1 MPFLWYNKNRNEEF
15 MIPEFLI
22 ELLNNQYGE
31 VLTNEILKGYKEKR
45 KTTLRINTIKTKQ
58 ENIKKILDE
67 QNIKYEDVSWY
78 EDALILED
86 EKNIRELEIYKNGE
100 IYMQSLS
107 SMIPPIVLEPKREKI
122 LDMAASP
129 GGKTTEIYNLSK
141 KEALITAVE
150 KNPIRADRLKY
161 NINKQ
166 GTTATVLV
174 TDASK
179 LDEFFRF
186 DKILLDAPCS
196 GSGTLSILDNSLN
209 HFNKNLIKNSVETQ
223 QKLLSKALQIL
234 KQGSTMVYS
243 TCSIL
248 YEENEEQL
256 EKLIKQNK
264 IEIIPIAE
272 ELFKSIPTL
281 PTKIKG
287 TICVLPNELYEG
299 FFVAKIKKI

>member
-1 MPFLWYNKNRNEEF
+1 

-22 ELLNNQYGE
+22 EQLNNQYGE
-31 VLTNEILKGYKEKR
+31 NITKQILEGYNKKR
-45 KTTLRINTIKTKQ
+45 NTTLRVNTTKTTK
-58 ENIKKILDE
+58 ENIKNILDKE
-67 QNIKYEDVSWY
+67 NIKYEDVSWY
-78 EDALILED
+78 DDALILEE
-86 EKNIRELEIYKNGE
+86 EKNLRELDIYKNGE

-107 SMIPPIVLEPKREKI
+107 SMIPPIVLEPIREKI

-129 GGKTTEIYNLSK
+129 GGKTTEIYNLSN

-161 NINKQ
+161 NLNKQ
-166 GTTATVLV
+166 GTTATVLIS
-174 TDASK
+174 DASK

-196 GSGTLSILDNSLN
+196 GSGTLSTLDNSLN

-234 KQGSTMVYS
+234 KQNSTMVYS

-248 YEENEEQL
+248 YEENEQQL
-256 EKLIKQNK
+256 EKLLKQNK
-264 IEIIPIAE
+264 IEIIPINE
-272 ELFKSIPTL
+272 ELFKEIPTL
-281 PTKIKG
+281 PTKIPG

>member
-1 MPFLWYNKNRNEEF
+1 
-15 MIPEFLI
+15 
-22 ELLNNQYGE
+22 
-31 VLTNEILKGYKEKR
+31 
-45 KTTLRINTIKTKQ
+45 
-58 ENIKKILDE
+58 
-67 QNIKYEDVSWY
+67 
-78 EDALILED
+78 
-86 EKNIRELEIYKNGE
+86 
-100 IYMQSLS
+100 MQSLS
-107 SMIPPIVLEPKREKI
+107 SMIPPIVLEPTKEKI

-129 GGKTTEIYNLSK
+129 GGKTTEIYNLSN

-166 GTTATVLV
+166 GTSATVLV
-174 TDASK
+174 SDATK

-196 GSGTLSILDNSLN
+196 GSGTLSTLDNSLN
-209 HFNKNLIKNSVETQ
+209 HFNKNLIKNSIETQ

-234 KQGSTMVYS
+234 KPNSTMVYS

-248 YEENEEQL
+248 YEENESQI

-264 IEIIPIAE
+264 IEIIPINE
-272 ELFKSIPTL
+272 ELFKDIPKL

-287 TICVLPNELYEG
+287 TMCVQPTDLYEG
-299 FFVAKIKKI
+299 FFVARIKKL

>member
-1 MPFLWYNKNRNEEF
+1 
-15 MIPEFLI
+15 MIPDFLI

-31 VLTNEILKGYKEKR
+31 ELTKQILKGYNQKR
-45 KTTLRINTIKTKQ
+45 KTTLRINTIKTTK
-58 ENIKKILDE
+58 ENIKKVLDKE
-67 QNIKYEDVSWY
+67 NIKYEDVKWY
-78 EDALILED
+78 EDALILEE
-86 EKNIRELEIYKNGE
+86 EKHIRKLDIYENGE

-107 SMIPPIVLEPKREKI
+107 SMIPPIVLEPKNEKI

-129 GGKTTEIYNLSK
+129 GGKTTQIYNLSK

-166 GTTATVLV
+166 GTSATVLI

-179 LDEFFRF
+179 LDEFYRF

-196 GSGTLSILDNSLN
+196 GSGTLNIKDNSLK
-209 HFNKNLIKNSVETQ
+209 HFNKKLIENSVKTQ
-223 QKLLSKALQIL
+223 KQLLEKALQIL
-234 KQGSTMVYS
+234 KQNKIMVYS

-248 YEENEEQL
+248 YEENESQL
-256 EKLIKQNK
+256 ENLLKQKK
-264 IEIIPIAE
+264 IEIIPIKE
-272 ELFKSIPTL
+272 EIFKNIPTL

>member
-1 MPFLWYNKNRNEEF
+1 
-15 MIPEFLI
+15 MIPDFLK
-22 ELLNNQYGE
+22 EQLTNQYGE
-31 VLTNEILKGYKEKR
+31 DLTNQILEGYNKKR
-45 KTTLRINTIKTKQ
+45 KTTLRINTIKTTK
-58 ENIKKILDE
+58 ENIKKILDKE
-67 QNIKYEDVSWY
+67 NIKYDSVSWY
-78 EDALILED
+78 DDALILVSD
-86 EKNIRELEIYKNGE
+86 KNIRELDIYKNGE

-107 SMIPPIVLEPKREKI
+107 SMIPPIVLEPTKEKI

-129 GGKTTEIYNLSK
+129 GGKTTEIYNLSN

-166 GTTATVLV
+166 GTSATVLV
-174 TDASK
+174 SDATK

-196 GSGTLSILDNSLN
+196 GSGTLSTLDNSLN
-209 HFNKNLIKNSVETQ
+209 HFNKNLIKNSIETQ

-234 KQGSTMVYS
+234 KPNSTMVYS

-248 YEENEEQL
+248 YEENESQI

-264 IEIIPIAE
+264 IEIIPINE
-272 ELFKSIPTL
+272 ELFKDIPKL

-287 TICVLPNELYEG
+287 TMCVQPTDLYEG
-299 FFVAKIKKI
+299 FFVARIKKL

>member
-1 MPFLWYNKNRNEEF
+1 

-22 ELLNNQYGE
+22 ELLTNQYGE
-31 VLTNEILKGYKEKR
+31 YLTNEILNGYQEKR
-45 KTTLRINTIKTKQ
+45 KTTLRINTVKTNK
-58 ENIKKILDE
+58 ENIKNILDKE
-67 QNIKYEDVSWY
+67 NIKYENVPWY
-78 EDALILED
+78 EDALILDE
-86 EKNIRELEIYKNGE
+86 EKNIRELDIYKNGE

-107 SMIPPIVLEPKREKI
+107 SMIPPIVLEPKNEKI

-129 GGKTTEIYNLSK
+129 GGKTTEIYNLSN

-166 GTTATVLV
+166 GTSATILV

-196 GSGTLSILDNSLN
+196 GSGTLSTLDNSLN

-223 QKLLSKALQIL
+223 QKLLNKALQIL
-234 KQGSTMVYS
+234 KPNSTMVYS

-248 YEENEEQL
+248 YEENESQL

-264 IEIIPIAE
+264 IEIIPINE
-272 ELFKSIPTL
+272 EIFKDIPKL

-287 TICVLPNELYEG
+287 TICVLPNKLYEG
-299 FFVAKIKKI
+299 FFVAKIRKHS

>member
-1 MPFLWYNKNRNEEF
+1 

-31 VLTNEILKGYKEKR
+31 KLTKQILKGYEEKR
-45 KTTLRINTIKTKQ
+45 KTTLRINIIKTNK

-67 QNIKYEDVSWY
+67 ENIKYENISWY
-78 EDALILED
+78 DDALILD
-86 EKNIRELEIYKNGE
+86 EEKHIRKLDIYTNGE

-107 SMIPPIVLEPKREKI
+107 SMIPPIVLEPKSEKI

-129 GGKTTEIYNLSK
+129 GGKTTEIYNLSNG
-141 KEALITAVE
+141 EALITAVE

-161 NINKQ
+161 NIEKQ
-166 GTTATVLV
+166 GTSATILV
-174 TDASK
+174 SDASK

-196 GSGTLSILDNSLN
+196 GSGTLSTLDNSLS

-223 QKLLSKALQIL
+223 KKLLIKALQIL
-234 KQGSTMVYS
+234 KQNNTMVYS

-248 YEENEEQL
+248 YEENEQQL
-256 EKLIKQNK
+256 EQLIKQNR
-264 IEIIPIAE
+264 IEIIPINE
-272 ELFKSIPTL
+272 ELFKDIPTL
-281 PTKIKG
+281 PTKIPG
-287 TICVLPNELYEG
+287 TMCVMPTELYEG

>member
-1 MPFLWYNKNRNEEF
+1 

-22 ELLNNQYGE
+22 EQLNNQYGE
-31 VLTNEILKGYKEKR
+31 NLTKQILEGYNKKR
-45 KTTLRINTIKTKQ
+45 NTTLRINSIKTTK

-78 EDALILED
+78 EDALILEE
-86 EKNIRELEIYKNGE
+86 EKNLRELDIYKNGE

-129 GGKTTEIYNLSK
+129 GGKTTEIYNLSN

-161 NINKQ
+161 NLNKQ
-166 GTTATVLV
+166 GTTATVLLS
-174 TDASK
+174 DASK

-196 GSGTLSILDNSLN
+196 GSGTLSTLDNSLN

-223 QKLLSKALQIL
+223 KKLLDKALQIL
-234 KQGSTMVYS
+234 KQNSTMVYS

-248 YEENEEQL
+248 YEENESQL

-264 IEIIPIAE
+264 IEIIPIDE
-272 ELFKSIPTL
+272 ELFKDIPKL

-287 TICVLPNELYEG
+287 TMCVQPTELYEG
-299 FFVAKIKKI
+299 FFVARIKKK

>member
-1 MPFLWYNKNRNEEF
+1 

-22 ELLNNQYGE
+22 EQLNKQYGIE
-31 VLTNEILKGYKEKR
+31 LTKQILEGYKEKR
-45 KTTLRINTIKTKQ
+45 KTTLRINTTKTNK
-58 ENIKKILDE
+58 ETITKILDKE
-67 QNIKYEDVSWY
+67 NIKYENISWY
-78 EDALILED
+78 EDALILEE
-86 EKNIRELEIYKNGE
+86 EKNIRELDIYKNGE

-107 SMIPPIVLEPKREKI
+107 SMIPPIVLEPKDEKI

-129 GGKTTEIYNLSK
+129 GGKTTEIYNLSN

-174 TDASK
+174 TDATK

-196 GSGTLSILDNSLN
+196 GSGTLNIHYNSLK

-223 QKLLSKALQIL
+223 QKLLEKALQIL
-234 KQGSTMVYS
+234 KQNGIMVYS

-248 YEENEEQL
+248 YEENESQL
-256 EKLIKQNK
+256 EKLLKQNK
-264 IEIIPIAE
+264 IEIIPIDE
-272 ELFKSIPTL
+272 NLFKDIPKL

-287 TICVLPNELYEG
+287 TICVLPNNLYEG
-299 FFVAKIKKI
+299 FFVAKIKKHS

>member
-1 MPFLWYNKNRNEEF
+1 

-22 ELLNNQYGE
+22 EQLNNQYGE
-31 VLTNEILKGYKEKR
+31 NITKQILEGYNKKR
-45 KTTLRINTIKTKQ
+45 NTTLRVNTTKTTK
-58 ENIKKILDE
+58 ENIKNILDKE
-67 QNIKYEDVSWY
+67 NIKYEDVSWY
-78 EDALILED
+78 DDALILEE
-86 EKNIRELEIYKNGE
+86 EKNLRELDIYKNGE

-107 SMIPPIVLEPKREKI
+107 SMIPPIVLEPKAEKI

-129 GGKTTEIYNLSK
+129 GGKTTEIYNLSN

-161 NINKQ
+161 NLNKQ
-166 GTTATVLV
+166 GTTATVLLS
-174 TDASK
+174 DASK

-196 GSGTLSILDNSLN
+196 GSGTLSTLDNSLN

-234 KQGSTMVYS
+234 KQNSTMVYS

-248 YEENEEQL
+248 YEENEAQL
-256 EKLIKQNK
+256 EQLIKQNK
-264 IEIIPIAE
+264 IEIIPINE
-272 ELFKSIPTL
+272 ELFKNIPTL
-281 PTKIKG
+281 PTKIPG

>member
-1 MPFLWYNKNRNEEF
+1 

-22 ELLNNQYGE
+22 EQLNKQYGIE
-31 VLTNEILKGYKEKR
+31 LTKQILEGYKEKR
-45 KTTLRINTIKTKQ
+45 KTTLRINTTKTNK
-58 ENIKKILDE
+58 ETITKILDKE
-67 QNIKYEDVSWY
+67 NIKYENIAWY
-78 EDALILED
+78 EDALILEE
-86 EKNIRELEIYKNGE
+86 EKNIRELDIYKNGE

-107 SMIPPIVLEPKREKI
+107 SMIPPIVLEPKDEKI

-129 GGKTTEIYNLSK
+129 GGKTTEIYNLSN

-174 TDASK
+174 TDATK

-196 GSGTLSILDNSLN
+196 GSGTLNIHDNSLK

-223 QKLLSKALQIL
+223 QKLLEKALQIL
-234 KQGSTMVYS
+234 KPNSTMVYS

-248 YEENEEQL
+248 YEENESQL
-256 EKLIKQNK
+256 ENLIKQNK
-264 IEIIPIAE
+264 IEIIPINE
-272 ELFKSIPTL
+272 ELFNIPKL

-287 TICVLPNELYEG
+287 TICVLPNNLYEG
-299 FFVAKIKKI
+299 FFVAKIKKHS

>member
-1 MPFLWYNKNRNEEF
+1 

-22 ELLNNQYGE
+22 EQLNNQYGE
-31 VLTNEILKGYKEKR
+31 NITKQILEGYNKKR
-45 KTTLRINTIKTKQ
+45 NTTLRVNTTKTTK
-58 ENIKKILDE
+58 ENIKNILDKE
-67 QNIKYEDVSWY
+67 NIKYEDVSWY
-78 EDALILED
+78 DDALILEE
-86 EKNIRELEIYKNGE
+86 EKNLRELDIYKNGE

-129 GGKTTEIYNLSK
+129 GGKTTEIYNLSN

-161 NINKQ
+161 NLNKQ
-166 GTTATVLV
+166 GTTATVLLS
-174 TDASK
+174 DASK

-196 GSGTLSILDNSLN
+196 GSGTLSTQDNSLN

-234 KQGSTMVYS
+234 KQNSTMVYS

-248 YEENEEQL
+248 YEENEQQL
-256 EKLIKQNK
+256 EKLLKQNK
-264 IEIIPIAE
+264 IEIIPINK
-272 ELFKSIPTL
+272 ELFKEIPTL
-281 PTKIKG
+281 PTKIPG

-299 FFVAKIKKI
+299 FFVARIKKI

>member
-1 MPFLWYNKNRNEEF
+1 

-22 ELLNNQYGE
+22 EQLNKQYGKE
-31 VLTNEILKGYKEKR
+31 LTKEILEGYKEKR
-45 KTTLRINTIKTKQ
+45 NTTLRINTSKTDK
-58 ENIKKILDE
+58 ETITKILDKE
-67 QNIKYEDVSWY
+67 NIKYENVSWY
-78 EDALILED
+78 EDALILEE
-86 EKNIRELEIYKNGE
+86 EKNIRELDIYKNGE

-107 SMIPPIVLEPKREKI
+107 SMIPPIVLEPKDEKI

-129 GGKTTEIYNLSK
+129 GGKTTEIYNLSN

-166 GTTATVLV
+166 GTSATVLI
-174 TDASK
+174 TDATK

-196 GSGTLSILDNSLN
+196 GSGTLSTLDNSLK

-223 QKLLSKALQIL
+223 QKLLEKALQIL
-234 KQGSTMVYS
+234 KQNSTMIYS

-248 YEENEEQL
+248 YEENESQL
-256 EKLIKQNK
+256 EKLLKQTK
-264 IEIIPIAE
+264 IEIIPIDE
-272 ELFKSIPTL
+272 NLFKDIPKL

-287 TICVLPNELYEG
+287 TICVLPNNLYEG
-299 FFVAKIKKI
+299 FFVAKIKKL

>member
-1 MPFLWYNKNRNEEF
+1 

-22 ELLNNQYGE
+22 EQLNNQYGE
-31 VLTNEILKGYKEKR
+31 NLTKQILEGYNKKR
-45 KTTLRINTIKTKQ
+45 NTTLRINSIKTTK

-78 EDALILED
+78 EDALILEE
-86 EKNIRELEIYKNGE
+86 EKNLRELDIYKNGE

-129 GGKTTEIYNLSK
+129 GGKTTEIYNLSN

-161 NINKQ
+161 NLNKQ
-166 GTTATVLV
+166 GTTATVLLS
-174 TDASK
+174 DASK

-196 GSGTLSILDNSLN
+196 GSGTLSTLDNSLN

-223 QKLLSKALQIL
+223 KKLLDKALQIL
-234 KQGSTMVYS
+234 KQNSTMVYS

-248 YEENEEQL
+248 YEENESQL

-264 IEIIPIAE
+264 IEIIPIDE
-272 ELFKSIPTL
+272 ELFKDIPKL

-287 TICVLPNELYEG
+287 TVCVQPTELYEG
-299 FFVAKIKKI
+299 FFVARIKKK

>member
-1 MPFLWYNKNRNEEF
+1 
-15 MIPEFLI
+15 MIPDFLI
-22 ELLNNQYGE
+22 ELLNNQYGQD
-31 VLTNEILKGYKEKR
+31 LTKKILEGYNNR
-45 KTTLRINTIKTKQ
+45 KTTLRINTTKTNK
-58 ENIKKILDE
+58 ENIKNILDKE
-67 QNIKYEDVSWY
+67 NIKYEDVSWY
-78 EDALILED
+78 EDALILDE
-86 EKNIRELEIYKNGE
+86 EKNIRELDIYKNGE

-107 SMIPPIVLEPKREKI
+107 SMIPPIVLDPIREKI

-129 GGKTTEIYNLSK
+129 GGKTTEIYNLSN
-141 KEALITAVE
+141 KEAIITAVE

-161 NINKQ
+161 NLNKQ
-166 GTTATVLV
+166 GTSATVLI

-196 GSGTLSILDNSLN
+196 GSGTLSIQDNSLN

-223 QKLLSKALQIL
+223 KKLLTKALQIL
-234 KQGSTMVYS
+234 KQNSTMVYS

-248 YEENEEQL
+248 YEENESQL
-256 EKLIKQNK
+256 EQLIKQNK
-264 IEIIPIAE
+264 IEIIPIDE
-272 ELFKSIPTL
+272 DLFKDIPKL

-299 FFVAKIKKI
+299 FFVARIKKL

>member
-1 MPFLWYNKNRNEEF
+1 
-15 MIPEFLI
+15 MIPDFLK
-22 ELLNNQYGE
+22 EQLTNQYGE
-31 VLTNEILKGYKEKR
+31 DLTNQILEGYNKKR
-45 KTTLRINTIKTKQ
+45 KTTLRINTIKTTK
-58 ENIKKILDE
+58 ENIKKILDKE
-67 QNIKYEDVSWY
+67 NIKYESVSWY
-78 EDALILED
+78 DDALILVSD
-86 EKNIRELEIYKNGE
+86 KNIRELDIYKNGE

-107 SMIPPIVLEPKREKI
+107 SMIPPIVLEPTKEKI

-129 GGKTTEIYNLSK
+129 GGKTTEIYNLSN

-166 GTTATVLV
+166 GTSATILV
-174 TDASK
+174 SDATK

-196 GSGTLSILDNSLN
+196 GSGTLSTLDNSLN
-209 HFNKNLIKNSVETQ
+209 HFNKNLIKNSIETQ

-234 KQGSTMVYS
+234 KPNSTMVYS

-248 YEENEEQL
+248 YEENESQI

-264 IEIIPIAE
+264 IEIIPINE
-272 ELFKSIPTL
+272 ELFKDIPKL

-287 TICVLPNELYEG
+287 TMCVQPTDLYEG
-299 FFVAKIKKI
+299 FFVARIKKL

>member
-1 MPFLWYNKNRNEEF
+1 

-22 ELLNNQYGE
+22 ELLTNQYGE
-31 VLTNEILKGYKEKR
+31 NLTTKILEGYKEKR
-45 KTTLRINTIKTKQ
+45 KTTLRINTTKTTK
-58 ENIKKILDE
+58 ENIKNTLDKE
-67 QNIKYEDVSWY
+67 KIKYEDVSWY
-78 EDALILED
+78 EDALILEE
-86 EKNIRELEIYKNGE
+86 EKNIRELDIYKNGE

-107 SMIPPIVLEPKREKI
+107 SMIPPIVLEPKKEKI

-129 GGKTTEIYNLSK
+129 GGKTTEIYNLSN

-161 NINKQ
+161 NLNKQ
-166 GTTATVLV
+166 GTSATVLI

-196 GSGTLSILDNSLN
+196 GSGTLSIQDNSLQ
-209 HFNKNLIKNSVETQ
+209 K
-223 QKLLSKALQIL
+223 KLLDKALQIL
-234 KQGSTMVYS
+234 KQNSTMVYS

-248 YEENEEQL
+248 YEENEEYL
-256 EKLIKQNK
+256 ESLIKQNK
-264 IEIIPIAE
+264 IEIIPIDE
-272 ELFKSIPTL
+272 DLFKDIPKL

-287 TICVLPNELYEG
+287 TMCVQPTDLYEG
-299 FFVAKIKKI
+299 FYVARIKKL

>member
-1 MPFLWYNKNRNEEF
+1 

-22 ELLNNQYGE
+22 ELLTNQYGE
-31 VLTNEILKGYKEKR
+31 NLTTKILEGYKEKR
-45 KTTLRINTIKTKQ
+45 KTTLRINTTKTTK
-58 ENIKKILDE
+58 ENIKNTLDKE
-67 QNIKYEDVSWY
+67 KIKYEDVSWY
-78 EDALILED
+78 EDALILEE
-86 EKNIRELEIYKNGE
+86 EKNIRELDIYKNGE

-107 SMIPPIVLEPKREKI
+107 SMIPPIVLEPKKEKI

-129 GGKTTEIYNLSK
+129 GGKTTEIYNLSN

-161 NINKQ
+161 NLNKQ
-166 GTTATVLV
+166 GTSATVLI

-196 GSGTLSILDNSLN
+196 GSGTLSIQDNSLN

-223 QKLLSKALQIL
+223 KKLLDKALQIL
-234 KQGSTMVYS
+234 KQNSTMVYS

-248 YEENEEQL
+248 YEENEEYL
-256 EKLIKQNK
+256 ESLIKQNK
-264 IEIIPIAE
+264 IEIIPIDE
-272 ELFKSIPTL
+272 DLFKDIPKL

-287 TICVLPNELYEG
+287 TMCVQPTDLYEG
-299 FFVAKIKKI
+299 FYVARIKKL